1 MDKRYEEL
9 WSRVEKAIETHWN
22 EASEISDFMAAH
34 PELGDEEYQASAKHA
49 AFLAARGYE
58 VEKPFCRRETAYR
71 GVTGSSE
78 EPRVVLL
85 AEYDALPE
93 IGHACGH
100 NVHGAMVLLA
110 AAGLR
115 EIVDSVPCRIEVVGT
130 PAEETNGAKVVM
142 AEEGVFD
149 GASLA
154 LMIHTG
160 AGQNFVDYS
169 CLAMDAMEFTFS
181 GKPAHA
187 AAAPWEGRNALNGV
201 QLFFHAVD
209 MLRQHLRPEVRMHGI
224 VTDGGNAANIVP
236 DRGICRFYFRAPQ
249 REYLDTLMEK
259 IYNCARGAALAT
271 ETEVSWQKY
280 EISFDNLR
288 KNPPG
293 IALLEGIYREEGV
306 ALTPPPKSC
315 GSSDVGNVGQR
326 CPALQPVLGV
336 VDDLIAAH
344 TREYA
349 AFCGPT
355 PEAHEAIRKGARILA
370 KAMLRVNLDEALREK
385 IEEAFENPAK
395 P

>member
-1 MDKRYEEL
+1 
-9 WSRVEKAIETHWN
+9 
-22 EASEISDFMAAH
+22 
-34 PELGDEEYQASAKHA
+34 
-49 AFLAARGYE
+49 
-58 VEKPFCRRETAYR
+58 
-71 GVTGSSE
+71 SE

-370 KAMLRVNLDEALREK
+370 KAMLRVILDEALREK